1 MHYLYNW
8 YYPHTCLTEKTI
20 CRWHFVRLFKSGY
33 NAVEKC
39 YRSWFEWN
47 GHIVMI
53 FSNRSNPEH
62 LDFSFNGKS
71 VLITTSHKHIG
82 VAFNDAKWNTHVDN
96 IQSSL
101 YKHLNILR
109 RLKYRLSRTN
119 KLYLVYIRPHFEYA
133 CELWDNCG
141 IGNSQILEQLQLE
154 AARIVSCL
162 HIFTKTEIV
171 YIETGWELLSVRRRE
186 GNFKFFIIELIKI
199 HLIIL

>member
-1 MHYLYNW
+1 
-8 YYPHTCLTEKTI
+8 
-20 CRWHFVRLFKSGY
+20 
-33 NAVEKC
+33 
-39 YRSWFEWN
+39 
-47 GHIVMI
+47 MI

-62 LDFSFNGKS
+62 LDFSFNGIS
-71 VLITTSHKHIG
+71 VLITTSHKHLC
-82 VAFNDAKWNTHVDN
+82 VTFNDAKWNPHVDN

-141 IGNSQILEQLQLE
+141 IGNSQKLGQLQLE

-186 GNFKFFIIELIKI
+186 GNFNFFIIELVKI

>member
-1 MHYLYNW
+1 M
-8 YYPHTCLTEKTI
+8 
-20 CRWHFVRLFKSGY
+20 
-33 NAVEKC
+33 
-39 YRSWFEWN
+39 
-47 GHIVMI
+47 
-53 FSNRSNPEH
+53 
-62 LDFSFNGKS
+62 
-71 VLITTSHKHIG
+71 
-82 VAFNDAKWNTHVDN
+82 
-96 IQSSL
+96 
-101 YKHLNILR
+101 
-109 RLKYRLSRTN
+109 KYRLIRTN

-141 IGNSQILEQLQLE
+141 IGNSQKLEQLQLE